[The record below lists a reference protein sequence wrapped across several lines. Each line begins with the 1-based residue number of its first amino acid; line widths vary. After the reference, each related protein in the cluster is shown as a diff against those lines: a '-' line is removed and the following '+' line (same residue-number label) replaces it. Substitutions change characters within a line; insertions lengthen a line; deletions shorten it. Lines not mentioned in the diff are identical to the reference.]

1 MREWKIDMLRDIRDG
16 AYLQANLE
24 LKKKELEDK
33 NAELIPE
40 NRDLSGFTTDG
51 EIVKNNLRK
60 IRGECD
66 ALKNSIGET
75 DDDYAQLL
83 EENEKLS
90 R

>member
-1 MREWKIDMLRDIRDG
+1 MKEWKIDMLRDIRDG